1 MEIQQ
6 KLAAAVEKMPAFP
19 KSVQSILELSRKMD
33 VDPKQIVQLIEKDP
47 VMTVKILRV
56 INSAFYALPR
66 KVASINHAVIMLG
79 INTIKNMALGLAAAG
94 MLPSRND
101 AGFPATEYLV
111 HSLAVAG
118 ACRQIAGKLGGIDP
132 QEAYIAGLL
141 HDFGKIVFAQYFPE
155 EFCIALDLASTGLPL
170 QAAERQTLGTDHTV
184 AGSMLAE
191 QWQFPATL
199 VAAIRDHHAEPP
211 PTEGVAV
218 CLFLANQLVK
228 HAAVGSA
235 GNNAIAP
242 FPGNL
247 ADRLT
252 ANSWE
257 TLSATLPELPSIY
270 NEARMFAQEGLA
282 A

>member
-79 INTIKNMALGLAAAG
+79 FNTIKNMALGLAAAG
-94 MLPSRND
+94 MLPSKND
-101 AGFPATEYLV
+101 AGFPASEYLV

-118 ACRQIAGKLGGIDP
+118 TARQLAAKIGGIDA

-141 HDFGKIVFAQYFPE
+141 HDFGKIVFAQYFPT
-155 EFCIALDLASTGLPL
+155 EFRAALDLAGAGQPL
-170 QAAERQTLGTDHTV
+170 EAAERQTLGTDHTV

-199 VAAIRDHHAEPP
+199 IAAIRDHHAEPP
-211 PTEGVAV
+211 PAAGIGL
-218 CLFLANQLVK
+218 CLFLADQLVK
-228 HAAVGSA
+228 QAGVGSA
-235 GNNAIAP
+235 GNNALAP
-242 FPGNL
+242 FPAQL
-247 ADRLT
+247 PPALS
-252 ANSWE
+252 AESWE
-257 TLSATLPELPSIY
+257 ALNATLPELPSIF
-270 NEARMFAQEGLA
+270 NEARVFAQEGMA